1 MAPQLVLH
9 PSQHPLECRIGD
21 GLVRGVNDDGL
32 AVGPEPVEVLFD
44 QPARLNGLR
53 AGRFPAGPRQRV
65 LGPRRECPEAQRD
78 HNPHRRDDPEVSGR
92 PATELPDGSE
102 LHGSVAHVEVSLTVA
117 IGAFPLVSTIGRS
130 SLDNTTGRANL
141 SRVVAS
147 SDQRAASRPLRRQRS
162 DGERSRAAILREAA
176 RLATVEGLD
185 GLSLARLAA
194 AVGMSKSGLFA
205 HFGSKEELQL
215 ATIDAASAI
224 FDELVIEPAAEE
236 AAGVPR
242 LRAYIER
249 FLDHVEEGVFP
260 GGCFF
265 VSAMG
270 ELGTHPG
277 PVRDGAM
284 AFSQRWITLLAQQV
298 AAAQAAGALD
308 TADPSQ
314 VAFEI
319 NAYMVLGNM
328 QFVASADPAALDR
341 VRRAVDT
348 RLIALAPQARRR
360 RGRPN
365 RPHHEDA

>member
-1 MAPQLVLH
+1 V
-9 PSQHPLECRIGD
+9 
-21 GLVRGVNDDGL
+21 
-32 AVGPEPVEVLFD
+32 
-44 QPARLNGLR
+44 
-53 AGRFPAGPRQRV
+53 
-65 LGPRRECPEAQRD
+65 
-78 HNPHRRDDPEVSGR
+78 
-92 PATELPDGSE
+92 
-102 LHGSVAHVEVSLTVA
+102 VAHPDEHS
-117 IGAFPLVSTIGRS
+117 
-130 SLDNTTGRANL
+130 
-141 SRVVAS
+141 
-147 SDQRAASRPLRRQRS
+147 ASRPRRRQRS

-284 AFSQRWITLLAQQV
+284 AFSQRWLTLLAQQV